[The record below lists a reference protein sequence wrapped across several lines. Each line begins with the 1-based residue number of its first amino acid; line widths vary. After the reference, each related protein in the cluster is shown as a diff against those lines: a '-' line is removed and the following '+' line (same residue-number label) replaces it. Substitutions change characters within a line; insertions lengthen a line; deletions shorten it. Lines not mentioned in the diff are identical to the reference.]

1 MNPKI
6 FKTLEWSK
14 ITRQVAEETTTTL
27 GEQYAL
33 ALQPMTTHE
42 AISDALDAVAEM
54 QELSDE
60 SLHLP
65 IGAIGDVQVIIKRLE
80 INGSLSG
87 KELAMVLN
95 VLKTSQAVVKFFKQS
110 KVESL
115 SLTHLTNESAVLELL
130 PEVRH
135 AIAQVIDEDGNIYDD
150 ASGALQAIR
159 REIKRKTAE
168 IRTQLD
174 RIMRAHG
181 DILTEAI
188 VTIRNE
194 RFVLPVQQ
202 SYRHAL
208 GGTVHDQSASGQTL
222 YIEPGAVQSL
232 NDRVQQLRNDE
243 REEIARLLLEL
254 SQQVAP
260 YHRELAQDTK
270 ILGVLDL
277 IRAKARLAAKQH
289 ATKPVIAADG
299 RQLHFNHA
307 MHPLLDPQKAVRNDI
322 YFDNRF
328 SMLIVTG
335 PNTGGK
341 TITLK
346 TIGLLQL
353 MGQAGLYITAG
364 ENSQI
369 GVFEEIYADIGD
381 EQSIEAN
388 LSTFSG
394 HMTNIIQILETVT
407 SHDLVLLDELGA
419 GTDPKEGAALG
430 IAILNRL
437 DQREAMVATTTHY
450 PELKAYAF
458 EQPHSINAS
467 VAFDEETLAPTYRLL
482 IGEPGKSNA
491 LDISKRLGLA
501 DELVEE
507 ARGYLDQNSRDL
519 TDMIDDLDQSRAD
532 YETRAERLADTVAQS
547 EKLLHDLNQVY
558 SDLQA
563 HKENYLH
570 KAKQEA
576 NAYVERTK
584 DKATKI
590 IGEIREWQRERP
602 NDQPVKEHEMIDK
615 QQALDALYTEEDRLK
630 DNKVLQKA
638 KRERKKQE
646 TPHQFQK
653 GDQVEV
659 IPYGQTGTLVD
670 ARENGKEWVVQM
682 GVLKMQMATGDLKYI
697 PKKSEK
703 AQKTTIRASKAK
715 HVKPEIDLRGLRYN
729 DAMHQLDTYIDQA
742 LLANYAQV
750 TIIHGFG
757 TGAIKNGVQDYLK
770 QNKRVKAFH
779 YAPHNQGGNGAT
791 IAELNR

>member
-6 FKTLEWSK
+6 FKTLEWLK
-14 ITRQVAEETTTTL
+14 ITGQLAEATTTAI
-27 GEQYAL
+27 GKQRAL
-33 ALQPMTTHE
+33 ALKPLTTRSE
-42 AISDALDAVAEM
+42 ITAALDDVEEM
-54 QELSDE
+54 MRLSE
-60 SLHLP
+60 EALSLP
-65 IGAIGDVQVIIKRLE
+65 IGIIGDLGMVIKRLD

-87 KELAMVLN
+87 QELAMVLA
-95 VLKTSQAVVKFFKQS
+95 VLKTCEAVTKFFKQS
-110 KVESL
+110 KVDALEVEGLRAYSQ
-115 SLTHLTNESAVLELL
+115 SLTLL
-130 PEVRH
+130 SDVRR
-135 AIAQVIDEDGNIYDD
+135 AIAQAIDEDGKVYDG
-150 ASGALQAIR
+150 ASGKLQAIR
-159 REIKRKTAE
+159 RDIKRQTAE

-174 RIMRAHG
+174 RIMRAHS

-232 NDRVQQLRNDE
+232 NDKVQRLKNDE
-243 REEIARLLLEL
+243 REEIARILWEL
-254 SQQVAP
+254 SQLVAP
-260 YHRELAQDTK
+260 YSQELAQNAA
-270 ILGVLDL
+270 ILGQLDM
-277 IRAKARLAAKQH
+277 IRAKMRLATKLQ
-289 ATKPVIAADG
+289 ATKPGIAKDG
-299 RQLHFNHA
+299 RQLHFNQA
-307 MHPLLDPQKAVRNDI
+307 MHPLLDAKKAVRNDI
-322 YFDNRF
+322 YFDDCF

-353 MGQAGLYITAG
+353 MGQSGMYVTAK

-369 GVFEEIYADIGD
+369 GIFEEIYADIGD

-394 HMTNIIQILETVT
+394 HMTNIIHILENVT

-458 EQPHSINAS
+458 EQPRSINAS

-491 LDISKRLGLA
+491 LDISKRLGLENA
-501 DELVEE
+501 LIEE
-507 ARGYLDQNSRDL
+507 TRGYLDQNSRDL
-519 TDMIDDLDQSRAD
+519 ADMIDDLDQSRAN
-532 YETRAERLADTVAQS
+532 YEAQSAEMSDTLKQS
-547 EKLLHDLNQVY
+547 EKLLK
-558 SDLQA
+558 DLQ
-563 HKENYLH
+563 HVYQDLQNNKERYLK
-570 KAKQEA
+570 KARQEA
-576 NAYVERTK
+576 NEYVDRTK
-584 DKATKI
+584 EKASKI

-602 NDQPVKEHEMIDK
+602 NEQPIKEHEMIDK
-615 QQALDALYTEEDRLK
+615 QQSLNALHTEEDRLK

-638 KRERKKQE
+638 KRERQKQE
-646 TPHQFQK
+646 APHEFQK
-653 GDQVEV
+653 GDQVDV
-659 IPYGQTGTLVD
+659 IPYGQTGTLVES
-670 ARENGKEWVVQM
+670 RENGKEWVVQM
-682 GVLKMQMATGDLKYI
+682 GMLKMQLSTDELKYI
-697 PKKSEK
+697 PSKKDKPHK
-703 AQKTTIRASKAK
+703 ASVRASQSKK
-715 HVKPEIDLRGLRYN
+715 VKPEIDLRGLRYN

-742 LLANYAQV
+742 LLANYGQV

-757 TGAIKNGVQDYLK
+757 TGAIKNGVQDYLQ
-770 QNKRVKAFH
+770 QNKRVKNFH
-779 YAPHNQGGNGAT
+779 YAAHNQGGNGAT